1 MTFPVLVTHAN
12 GTFTASTLGTPSVSA
27 AGATKEAAVA
37 AVTAQLRAGAVAAE
51 VVFVDVDAPTIG
63 QRRYSDE
70 EAEIMRD
77 MCAEAYRERARQ
89 KAAEFP
95 E

>member
-1 MTFPVLVTHAN
+1 MTFPILVTHAN
-12 GTFTASTLGTPSVSA
+12 GTFTASAFGTPTVSA

-51 VVFVDVDAPTIG
+51 VVFVDVDAHAADPITDPAAAW
-63 QRRYSDE
+63 RELCTSV
-70 EAEIMRD
+70 
-77 MCAEAYRERARQ
+77 YRERDAQ
-89 KAAEFP
+89 KAAEFA

>member
-1 MTFPVLVTHAN
+1 MTFPILVTHAN
-12 GTFTASTLGTPSVSA
+12 GTFIASTFGTPLVSA
-27 AGATKEAAVA
+27 AGATKEAALA

-51 VVFVDVDAPTIG
+51 VVFVDVDAPLAEPITDPATAW
-63 QRRYSDE
+63 RE
-70 EAEIMRD
+70 LCAEI
-77 MCAEAYRERARQ
+77 YRERAAQ

>member
-51 VVFVDVDAPTIG
+51 VVFVDVDADAPTDYPITDPAAAW
-63 QRRYSDE
+63 RE
-70 EAEIMRD
+70 L
-77 MCAEAYRERARQ
+77 CADVYRERAAQ
-89 KAAEFP
+89 KAAEFA